1 MVVGVSTYTPP
12 SEARADVVQKDV
24 REAISKLIA
33 YTARDLG
40 FDASRSQ
47 ALERFGELVNTCT
60 LHSNFF

>member
-24 REAISKLIA
+24 REAITKLIA

-47 ALERFGELVNTCT
+47 ALERLS
-60 LHSNFF
+60 LIHI